1 MIKPQHIAGQALA
14 YTAFAVMIAYFASS
28 PAYHHHSPDNAL
40 VRLSLTHAGQR
51 LGDCKER
58 SPEELA
64 ALPPNMRSK
73 QSCGRERN
81 SVTLEMDIDGV
92 TVFSQTAKP
101 AGLSG
106 DGRSRFY
113 DSREVP
119 AGRHLIRARMRDG
132 NNPAVFD
139 YDELIEVELAPRQV
153 FVVDFDEEN
162 KKLSFE

>member
-1 MIKPQHIAGQALA
+1 MIKPQHLAGQLVA

-28 PAYHHHSPDNAL
+28 PPYRHHAPDNAL
-40 VRLSLTHAGQR
+40 IRLSLTHAGQR
-51 LGDCKER
+51 VGDCKDR
-58 SPEELA
+58 SAEELA
-64 ALPPNMRSK
+64 KLPPNMRTK

-81 SVTLEMDIDGV
+81 QVTLEMDIDGK
-92 TVFSQTAKP
+92 TVYSQTAKP

-113 DSREVP
+113 DSREIA

-132 NNPAVFD
+132 GNPAGWD
-139 YDELIEVELAPRQV
+139 YDAQAEVELAPRQV

-162 KKLSFE
+162 GKLSFE